1 MKVHRSLLA
10 AVLSAAGM
18 VGLASIW
25 QPAVADPVA
34 APKAAD
40 TAKDASV
47 KLPIRTVVLYSSG
60 VGYFQHAGAVT
71 GDANTELSF
80 KTAQINDILKSLV
93 VQDVGGTVGAVTY
106 ASQDPLDKQLKSF
119 QIDIGS
125 NPSLD
130 QLLNQLRGAT
140 ITVKTI
146 SETPITG
153 TVLGVE
159 KRTKPAGEN
168 KTVEVPVLNL
178 LVDGSIRA
186 FELPDIRDVHLED
199 VALQKELVRALT
211 AVAGARDQDK
221 KPVNIQFKGNG
232 QRTVLVGYVVETPVW
247 KTSYR
252 LVLNDPAAADAKAGK
267 LDANLQ
273 GWAIVENQ
281 TDNDWEDVQLS
292 LVSGRPISFIMDLYQ
307 PLYVPRPTIVQ
318 QMFASLIPPA
328 YEGSDR
334 LQDKML
340 EQSEEGKRADLK
352 ALRRGAVPANAPMA
366 AAFAG
371 RGGGGA
377 NGVADEEAAQKLDA
391 LASVRS
397 VASAAKLGELFQYT
411 IPGVK
416 LPRQSSAMLPIVT
429 DPIEATRVS
438 IYNVSVMPRNPL
450 NGARLKNTTGKH
462 LLGGPITVLE
472 NGQYA
477 GDSQINSLPPND
489 IRLIS
494 FGVDLQMLVDTHDN
508 GTSNAVL
515 TGRLDRGVLYLTHK
529 FINTVN
535 YDIDNKSDHA
545 KTLIIEQQMQP
556 NWKLVETPEP
566 VEKAENLYRFEN
578 KIEADKQL
586 KFVVK
591 QEHVEEQGVALF
603 NYDADGIIALSHQGP
618 LPQKVVDALA
628 KAADLKRAVADTQRQ
643 INDNQTAENAIVAD
657 NKRLNDNLHSV
668 SDKTQLYSQFMQE
681 LGDEETQLKN
691 LRDDRKKLNKTRDQQ
706 QHDLDD
712 YIAHLT
718 VIGG

>member
-1 MKVHRSLLA
+1 MKFARSSLA
-10 AVLSAAGM
+10 ALFGAVLAL
-18 VGLASIW
+18 GLAATVKA
-25 QPAVADPVA
+25 QAAKPPPAVDVA
-34 APKAAD
+34 N
-40 TAKDASV
+40 KDASV

-71 GDANTELSF
+71 GDADAELSF

-93 VQDVGGTVGAVTY
+93 VQDMGGTVGAVTY

-130 QLLNQLRGAT
+130 ELLNQLRGAAIT
-140 ITVKTI
+140 IKTA
-146 SETPITG
+146 SETIAG

-168 KTVEVPVLNL
+168 KTIEVPVLNL

-186 FELPDIRDVHLED
+186 QELPDIREVHLED
-199 VALQKELVRALT
+199 AALQKELVRALA

-221 KPVNIQFKGNG
+221 KPVSIHFKGNG

-252 LVLNDPAAADAKAGK
+252 LVLNDPAAADAKPGK
-267 LDANLQ
+267 VDANLQ

-292 LVSGRPISFIMDLYQ
+292 LISGRPISFIMNLYQ
-307 PLYVPRPTIVQ
+307 PLYVPRPTLVPEL
-318 QMFASLIPPA
+318 FASLLPPA
-328 YEGSDR
+328 YADAEKQLDD
-334 LQDKML
+334 LALDKKEAAGERRAL
-340 EQSEEGKRADLK
+340 KRA
-352 ALRRGAVPANAPMA
+352 AAPMA
-366 AAFAG
+366 PMAL
-371 RGGGGA
+371 GGVPQ
-377 NGVADEEAAQKLDA
+377 VAQQMAQAEQVSRDIDP
-391 LASVRS
+391 LASVHS
-397 VASAAKLGELFQYT
+397 IASAAKLGELFEYT

-429 DPIEATRVS
+429 DAIDAQRVS

-472 NGQYA
+472 NGKYA
-477 GDSQINSLPPND
+477 GDSQITSVPPND
-489 IRLIS
+489 ERLIS
-494 FGVDLQMLVDTHDN
+494 FGVDLKMLVDTHDN

-515 TGRLDRGVLYLTHK
+515 TGRIDRGVLYLTHK
-529 FINTVN
+529 FINTVT
-535 YDIDNKSDHA
+535 YDADNKSDHT

-556 NWKLVETPEP
+556 NWNLADTADP
-566 VEKAENLYRFEN
+566 VEKAGNLYRFEN
-578 KIEADKQL
+578 KLDAGKQL

-591 QEHVEEQGVALF
+591 QEHVEEQGMALT
-603 NYDADGIIALSHQGP
+603 NCDADGVIALSHAGP
-618 LPQKVVDALA
+618 LPQKVMDALA

-643 INDNQTAENAIVAD
+643 IVDNQNAEKTLVQD
-657 NKRLNDNLHSV
+657 NKRLDENLHNV
-668 SDKTQLYSQFMQE
+668 GANTPVYSRFIQK
-681 LGDEETQLKN
+681 LGDEETQLDN
-691 LRDDRKKLNKTRDQQ
+691 LRTEREKLNKTKDQQ

-718 VIGG
+718 VVGG